1 MEKVVACESAELQ
14 PKKKMIV
21 TVRQE
26 ETEKKEEEIR
36 AAIEW
41 ALGNGVMHRRV
52 LSAHSVD
59 VSGIEDVLQHCIAKS

>member
-1 MEKVVACESAELQ
+1 
-14 PKKKMIV
+14 MIV

-41 ALGNGVMHRRV
+41 VIAMTVMDRRV
-52 LSAHSVD
+52 LAAHSVD
-59 VSGIEDVLQHCIAKS
+59 VSGIDDVAVYSISH